1 MESDKNIIINAF
13 KTKNLVSIYDTN
25 ILSSIQRYLIEIY
38 SRLLNLF
45 YYKAEKDQFF
55 STLLSLQK
63 KEIKNE
69 NQNKKPNKK
78 PINEIKED
86 DDEKNNNQNNN
97 DYYLKKNDEEKEVKE
112 NKDVNVYS

>member
-1 MESDKNIIINAF
+1 MYMDYIIPFDFGEINKKNYVSNLVQLIQSEDGKWKNIINNRILKQMESDKNIIINAF

-55 STLLSLQK
+55 STLLSIQK
-63 KEIKNE
+63 K
-69 NQNKKPNKK
+69 
-78 PINEIKED
+78 
-86 DDEKNNNQNNN
+86 
-97 DYYLKKNDEEKEVKE
+97 
-112 NKDVNVYS
+112 